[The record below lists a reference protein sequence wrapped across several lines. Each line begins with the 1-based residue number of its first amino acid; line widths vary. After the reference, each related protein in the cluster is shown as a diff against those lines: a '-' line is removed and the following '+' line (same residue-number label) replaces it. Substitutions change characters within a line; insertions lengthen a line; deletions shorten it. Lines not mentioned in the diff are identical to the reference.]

1 MKGLDAI
8 EEIKQ
13 KFNHILKNNN
23 DLAQLNSSLKDEL
36 AKLKNSLASKESQL
50 IELKEKYK
58 ILKMS
63 KKLDG
68 VEIGESKELKLKIN
82 EMVKKWLIADELVIN
97 GKRQNSQRNVS
108 IIDCGGEDGPY
119 IVEIQ

>member
-13 KFNHILKNNN
+13 KFNHILKNNK

-82 EMVKKWLIADELVIN
+82 EMVKEIDKCIALLN
-97 GKRQNSQRNVS
+97 K
-108 IIDCGGEDGPY
+108 
-119 IVEIQ
+119 

>member
-13 KFNHILKNNN
+13 KFKHILKNNK

-68 VEIGESKELKLKIN
+68 GEIGESKELKLKIN
-82 EMVKKWLIADELVIN
+82 EMVKEIDKCIALLN
-97 GKRQNSQRNVS
+97 K
-108 IIDCGGEDGPY
+108 
-119 IVEIQ
+119 

>member
-13 KFNHILKNNN
+13 KFNHILKNNK

-36 AKLKNSLASKESQL
+36 AELKNSLASKESQL

-68 VEIGESKELKLKIN
+68 GEIGESKELKLKIN
-82 EMVKKWLIADELVIN
+82 EMVKEIDKCIALLN
-97 GKRQNSQRNVS
+97 K
-108 IIDCGGEDGPY
+108 
-119 IVEIQ
+119 

>member
-36 AKLKNSLASKESQL
+36 AELKNSLASKESQL

-63 KKLDG
+63 KKLVG
-68 VEIGESKELKLKIN
+68 GEIGESKELKLKIN
-82 EMVKKWLIADELVIN
+82 EMVKEIDKCIALLN
-97 GKRQNSQRNVS
+97 K
-108 IIDCGGEDGPY
+108 
-119 IVEIQ
+119 

>member
-13 KFNHILKNNN
+13 KFNHILKNNK

-36 AKLKNSLASKESQL
+36 AKLKNSLALKESQL
-50 IELKEKYK
+50 IELKENYK

-82 EMVKKWLIADELVIN
+82 EMVKEIDKCIALLN
-97 GKRQNSQRNVS
+97 K
-108 IIDCGGEDGPY
+108 
-119 IVEIQ
+119 

>member
-36 AKLKNSLASKESQL
+36 AKVKNSLASKESQL
-50 IELKEKYK
+50 IELKEKFK

-68 VEIGESKELKLKIN
+68 REIGESKELKLKIN
-82 EMVKKWLIADELVIN
+82 EMVKEIDKCIALLN
-97 GKRQNSQRNVS
+97 K
-108 IIDCGGEDGPY
+108 
-119 IVEIQ
+119 

>member
-36 AKLKNSLASKESQL
+36 AELKNSLASKESQL

-63 KKLDG
+63 KKLDRG
-68 VEIGESKELKLKIN
+68 EIGESKELKLKIN
-82 EMVKKWLIADELVIN
+82 EMVKEIDKCIALLN
-97 GKRQNSQRNVS
+97 K
-108 IIDCGGEDGPY
+108 
-119 IVEIQ
+119 

>member
-36 AKLKNSLASKESQL
+36 AKVKNSLASKESQL
-50 IELKEKYK
+50 IEFKEKYK

-63 KKLDG
+63 KKLDEG
-68 VEIGESKELKLKIN
+68 EIGESKELKLKIN
-82 EMVKKWLIADELVIN
+82 EMVKEIDKCIALLN
-97 GKRQNSQRNVS
+97 K
-108 IIDCGGEDGPY
+108 
-119 IVEIQ
+119 

>member
-13 KFNHILKNNN
+13 KFNHILKNNK
-23 DLAQLNSSLKDEL
+23 DLAQLNSLLKDEL
-36 AKLKNSLASKESQL
+36 AELKNSLASKESQL

-68 VEIGESKELKLKIN
+68 GEIGEGKELKLKIN
-82 EMVKKWLIADELVIN
+82 EMVKEIDKCIALLN
-97 GKRQNSQRNVS
+97 K
-108 IIDCGGEDGPY
+108 
-119 IVEIQ
+119 

>member
-36 AKLKNSLASKESQL
+36 AIVKNSLASKESQL

-82 EMVKKWLIADELVIN
+82 EMVKEIDKCIALLN
-97 GKRQNSQRNVS
+97 K
-108 IIDCGGEDGPY
+108 
-119 IVEIQ
+119 

>member
-36 AKLKNSLASKESQL
+36 AELKNSLASKESQL

-68 VEIGESKELKLKIN
+68 GEIGESKELKHKIN
-82 EMVKKWLIADELVIN
+82 EMVKEIDKCIALLN
-97 GKRQNSQRNVS
+97 K
-108 IIDCGGEDGPY
+108 
-119 IVEIQ
+119 

>member
-13 KFNHILKNNN
+13 KFNHILKNNK

-50 IELKEKYK
+50 
-58 ILKMS
+58 M
-63 KKLDG
+63 
-68 VEIGESKELKLKIN
+68 N
-82 EMVKKWLIADELVIN
+82 
-97 GKRQNSQRNVS
+97 
-108 IIDCGGEDGPY
+108 
-119 IVEIQ
+119 

>member
-36 AKLKNSLASKESQL
+36 AKVKNSLASKESQL

-68 VEIGESKELKLKIN
+68 GEIGESKELKLKIN
-82 EMVKKWLIADELVIN
+82 EMVKEIDKCIALLN
-97 GKRQNSQRNVS
+97 K
-108 IIDCGGEDGPY
+108 
-119 IVEIQ
+119 

>member
-36 AKLKNSLASKESQL
+36 AKVKNSLASKESQL

-63 KKLDG
+63 KKLVG
-68 VEIGESKELKLKIN
+68 GEIGESKELKLKIN
-82 EMVKKWLIADELVIN
+82 EMVKEIDKCIALLN
-97 GKRQNSQRNVS
+97 K
-108 IIDCGGEDGPY
+108 
-119 IVEIQ
+119 

>member
-1 MKGLDAI
+1 VKGLDAI

-13 KFNHILKNNN
+13 KFNHILKNNK

-36 AKLKNSLASKESQL
+36 AELKNSLASKESQL

-68 VEIGESKELKLKIN
+68 GEIGESKELKLKIN
-82 EMVKKWLIADELVIN
+82 EMVKEIDKCIALLN
-97 GKRQNSQRNVS
+97 K
-108 IIDCGGEDGPY
+108 
-119 IVEIQ
+119 